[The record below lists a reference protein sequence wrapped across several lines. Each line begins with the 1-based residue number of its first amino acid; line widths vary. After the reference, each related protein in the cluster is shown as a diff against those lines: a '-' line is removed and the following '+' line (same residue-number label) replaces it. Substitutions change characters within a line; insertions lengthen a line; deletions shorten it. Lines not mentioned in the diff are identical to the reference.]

1 MTRRELVTSAVN
13 FRCVQS
19 SPKRRPRT
27 VDMLGTYSLALAFAS
42 PLSPPKIPDTFTAVV
57 TSTTSGTSSVEPK
70 GKATMKQFCALL
82 RSAPALEALLGLR
95 SERKLL

>member
-1 MTRRELVTSAVN
+1 MA
-13 FRCVQS
+13 
-19 SPKRRPRT
+19 
-27 VDMLGTYSLALAFAS
+27 DMLCTYSLALAFAS

-82 RSAPALEALLGLR
+82 RSAPLESPQPSYSSSSPPGAR
-95 SERKLL
+95 SLPS